1 MKKKLSVL
9 VMFFMMITGVT
20 NAQHVKVRINFPV
33 GISIGPA
40 GRAPFTSAV
49 WIGPEWQWRGGRYE
63 SVPGYWGKPI
73 RHGAVWVPGHWK
85 YMRRGYKWVPGHWR

>member
-20 NAQHVKVRINFPV
+20 NAQHVKVRLNFPV
-33 GISIGPA
+33 SVSIGPNGHRPYSDA
-40 GRAPFTSAV
+40 I

-63 SVPGYWGKPI
+63 AVPGYWSRP
-73 RHGAVWVPGHWK
+73 RHHGAVWIPGNCFSSTEEAS
-85 YMRRGYKWVPGHWR
+85 